1 MRILVLNG
9 GTGTVKAA
17 LATTQGKR
25 VVVDGEVE
33 AAITRLIP
41 LAPLHNEES
50 LIAAEVARMLG
61 GTV

>member
-25 VVVDGEVE
+25 VVVERRETVE
-33 AAITRLIP
+33 TSAEAD
-41 LAPLHNEES
+41 EES
-50 LIAAEVARMLG
+50 LIAAEVAQLLG